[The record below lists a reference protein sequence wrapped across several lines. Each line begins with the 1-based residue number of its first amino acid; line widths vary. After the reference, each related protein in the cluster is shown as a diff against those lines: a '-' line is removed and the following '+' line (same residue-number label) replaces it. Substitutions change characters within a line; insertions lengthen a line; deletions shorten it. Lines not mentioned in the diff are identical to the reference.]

1 MCKGKKDCG
10 CGCNP
15 QYGGYTRPMLTYAAG
30 GLKKLPHGGAH
41 TEPDPPETTG
51 S

>member
-30 GLKKLPHGGAH
+30 GVKKLRNG
-41 TEPDPPETTG
+41 
-51 S
+51 